1 MAVYLDFDNIVIS
14 RYDQVHGRNSFQK
27 DKARG
32 LDDDKLTTATVD
44 LGAIIDFAS
53 SFGTLVLTRAYA
65 DWSADLNANYQ
76 GQLVGRAVDLVQLFP
91 AAAYGKNGADI
102 RLAVDAV
109 EDMFRLPDLTHVVIV
124 GGDSDYIAL
133 AQRCKRLGRYVVGIG
148 VAGASSRS
156 LASACDEFVT
166 YDALPGIPTVA
177 PAPAKKATK
186 RTKSKEP
193 DDEPEPADTQAAA
206 TGLLE
211 RALRIGHEKDDAD
224 WLHNSAVKAQM
235 KRMDPSFSEKS
246 LGFRSFSDFLRSRS
260 DVADL
265 DESSTTRMV
274 RLHQR
279 GSKPRSDPDVRA
291 SGEVPDRVSTYAEA
305 MTERLY
311 FRQLLSGR
319 DFAQSDMIA
328 QQMRNFSYLI
338 GDRET
343 GDTVV
348 VDPAYAANDL
358 VDILESDGMK
368 LSGVL
373 VTHHHPDHVGG
384 SMMGFELKGLAEL
397 LERQSVPVHVNSL
410 EAEWV
415 SRVTGIARSDLT
427 AHEHGDKVNVGD
439 VEIELLH
446 TPGHTPGSQCFL
458 LDGRL
463 VAGDTLFLEGC
474 GRTDFPGGDVD
485 DMFRSLQQ
493 LAAAVRRPDG
503 VSRATGT
510 RWSPARRCRT
520 CGAPT
525 TCTGRAIWISGEC

>member
-1 MAVYLDFDNIVIS
+1 MPESVIAGDGPRVAVYLDFDNIVIS
-14 RYDQVHGRNSFQK
+14 RYDQVHGRSSFQK

-32 LDDDKLTTATVD
+32 LDDDKLAKATVD

-65 DWSADLNANYQ
+65 DWSADLNAKYQ

-133 AQRCKRLGRYVVGIG
+133 AQRCKRLGRYVVGVG

-166 YDALPGIPTVA
+166 YDALPGIETAA

-186 RTKSKEP
+186 RTKSAAP
-193 DDEPEPADTQAAA
+193 DDEPEPEPAAAQAAA

-274 RLHQR
+274 RLHR
-279 GSKPRSDPDVRA
+279 
-291 SGEVPDRVSTYAEA
+291 EV
-305 MTERLY
+305 
-311 FRQLLSGR
+311 
-319 DFAQSDMIA
+319 
-328 QQMRNFSYLI
+328 
-338 GDRET
+338 
-343 GDTVV
+343 
-348 VDPAYAANDL
+348 
-358 VDILESDGMK
+358 
-368 LSGVL
+368 
-373 VTHHHPDHVGG
+373 
-384 SMMGFELKGLAEL
+384 
-397 LERQSVPVHVNSL
+397 
-410 EAEWV
+410 
-415 SRVTGIARSDLT
+415 
-427 AHEHGDKVNVGD
+427 
-439 VEIELLH
+439 
-446 TPGHTPGSQCFL
+446 
-458 LDGRL
+458 
-463 VAGDTLFLEGC
+463 
-474 GRTDFPGGDVD
+474 
-485 DMFRSLQQ
+485 
-493 LAAAVRRPDG
+493 
-503 VSRATGT
+503 
-510 RWSPARRCRT
+510 
-520 CGAPT
+520 
-525 TCTGRAIWISGEC
+525 